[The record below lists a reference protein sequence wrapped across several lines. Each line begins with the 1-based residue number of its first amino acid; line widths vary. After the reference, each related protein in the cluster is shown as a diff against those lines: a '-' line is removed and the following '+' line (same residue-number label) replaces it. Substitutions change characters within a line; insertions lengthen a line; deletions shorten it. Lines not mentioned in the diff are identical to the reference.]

1 MSKESMI
8 KSMSDLLLEN
18 GQFQMKEILDLQIN
32 ILERRLSVISK

>member
-1 MSKESMI
+1 MSKGLMI
-8 KSMSDLLLEN
+8 KSMLDLLLEN